1 METEVISRQIELLK
15 DNVVKKIFSG
25 DTESS
30 RELIARLI
38 EETTNHEYKREDILE
53 SMVMENPY
61 IAVNSHGVNSEVD
74 TFLSTNDVMVNIEYN
89 TTHYR
94 ELDIKNNSYV
104 CNLTLRQI
112 VTYKDYSNVKKIIQ
126 INLNYYDLFGD
137 NEFIHDSVYIDKKTK
152 KIRPNNITEI
162 FDINLELLR
171 KMDYNNI
178 EEGEYGELK
187 KSLFFLINND
197 KKALGIVYRDDHIM
211 EEIMKKIKVITNDL
225 DELFYYDKKELE
237 KQRDERE
244 RREGREEGKEEKT
257 IEVIKKMLEKNYELE
272 DISEIT
278 GKSIEEIKE
287 IQKYINN

>member
-1 METEVISRQIELLK
+1 
-15 DNVVKKIFSG
+15 
-25 DTESS
+25 
-30 RELIARLI
+30 
-38 EETTNHEYKREDILE
+38 
-53 SMVMENPY
+53 
-61 IAVNSHGVNSEVD
+61 
-74 TFLSTNDVMVNIEYN
+74 MVNIEYN

-171 KMDYNNI
+171 KMDYNNF
-178 EEGEYGELK
+178 EGEYGELK

-244 RREGREEGKEEKT
+244 RREGREEGREEGIKEGREEAFVYTIKT
-257 IEVIKKMLEKNYELE
+257 MLKKNYELE

-287 IQKYINN
+287 IQKSINS